1 LLRRFVVVR
10 TAAPPSWFRRTDRAK
25 SAQATMHESDFLHE
39 HAGMT
44 EADRAAIAQTIW
56 SEENVEFKTVGI
68 DIGSSTSH
76 LLFAKVA
83 LQRQSQGLSSRFVV
97 IGREI
102 VWRSPILL
110 TPFLPDGTIDA
121 QELGAFIRD
130 CYRQGGFA
138 QSDIDSGAVILTGE
152 AIKRKNAR
160 AIDELFAGE
169 AGKFVCATAGHK
181 LECRLAAH
189 GSGAV
194 ALSKARNCCLL
205 HADIGGGTT
214 KLALIDRGVVLGL
227 SAFAVGGR
235 LIAADDGGAWTRVD
249 QSAQMVANDL
259 GVETSPEQLA
269 DPAIRA
275 RIAQRLAAVAADFM
289 TGTTLDPLGQSL
301 LLTERLPDAAPPSA
315 ITFSG
320 GVAEYMFGHEQQEFG
335 DIAKL
340 LAAALAQELSR
351 RNTPNLIDPG
361 QRIRATV
368 IGASQFTV
376 QVSGKTIYLPDPYVL
391 PVHNVPVVHIG
402 IGSAGNIETDRIAA
416 AVRAGLEEID
426 LDRNSRVAIAF
437 TWQGD
442 PEHSRLKAAAQGIL
456 QALSPLRE
464 RISLLLLMI
473 EGDIGKT
480 FGRLLHRELG
490 WPGKIV
496 SIDGMDLQELDFV
509 DVGELVAPPG
519 VVPVVI
525 KSLLFA

>member
-1 LLRRFVVVR
+1 
-10 TAAPPSWFRRTDRAK
+10 
-25 SAQATMHESDFLHE
+25 MHETDFLHE
-39 HAGMT
+39 HAMT
-44 EADRAAIAQTIW
+44 EAERAALARAIW
-56 SEENVEFKTVGI
+56 SEENIEFKTVGI

-121 QELGAFIRD
+121 HALGEFIRG
-130 CYRQGGFA
+130 CYRDAGLS

-169 AGKFVCATAGHK
+169 AGKFVCATAGHL

-194 ALSKARNCCLL
+194 ALSKARDACIL
-205 HADIGGGTT
+205 HADVGGGTT
-214 KLALIDRGVVLGL
+214 KLALIDRGTIVGL

-235 LIAADDGGAWTRVD
+235 LLATDASGAWTRID
-249 QSAQMVANDL
+249 HAAQLVAGDL
-259 GVETSPEQLA
+259 GIALSPQTLA
-269 DPAIRA
+269 DPAIRQ
-275 RIAQRLAAVAADFM
+275 RIARRLAAVAADYIRDAP
-289 TGTTLDPLGQSL
+289 LDRLGEAL
-301 LLTERLPDAAPPSA
+301 RLTERLPRGRAPTA

-320 GVAEYMFGHEQQEFG
+320 GVAEYMFGHEHTEYG

-340 LAAALAQELSR
+340 LAAELAQALSAR
-351 RNTPNLIDPG
+351 STLPLIDPG

-391 PVHNVPVVHIG
+391 PVHNVPVIHIDLE
-402 IGSAGNIETDRIAA
+402 AGGAFDAQRVIAA
-416 AVRAGLEEID
+416 IRAGLDEID
-426 LDRNSRVAIAF
+426 LERNPRVAIAF
-437 TWQGD
+437 SWRGD
-442 PEHSRLKAAAQGIL
+442 PEHALLKNAGETIL
-456 QALSPLRE
+456 RALESFRE
-464 RISLLLLMI
+464 RIQLLLLMI
-473 EGDIGKT
+473 DGDIGKSL
-480 FGRLLHRELG
+480 GRILHRELH
-490 WPGKIV
+490 WSGKIV
-496 SIDGMDLQELDFV
+496 SIDGMELHELDYV
-509 DVGELVAPPG
+509 DVGELIVPPG

>member
-1 LLRRFVVVR
+1 
-10 TAAPPSWFRRTDRAK
+10 
-25 SAQATMHESDFLHE
+25 MHETDFLHE
-39 HAGMT
+39 HAMT
-44 EADRAAIAQTIW
+44 EDERAELARAIW
-56 SEENVEFKTVGI
+56 SQENVEFNTVGI

-110 TPFLPDGTIDA
+110 TPFLPDGSIDA
-121 QELGAFIRD
+121 DALGAFIAR
-130 CYRQGGFA
+130 CYRDAGVA
-138 QSDIDSGAVILTGE
+138 QTDIDSGAVILTGE
-152 AIKRKNAR
+152 AIKKKNAR

-169 AGKFVCATAGHK
+169 AGKFVCATAGHL

-194 ALSKARNCCLL
+194 ALSKARDACIL

-214 KLALIDRGVVLGL
+214 KLALIDRGTIVGL

-235 LIAADDGGAWTRVD
+235 LAAADDSGTWSRIDHSAELVGA
-249 QSAQMVANDL
+249 DL
-259 GVETSPEQLA
+259 GLALSPRTLA
-269 DPAIRA
+269 DPAVRLKIA
-275 RIAQRLAAVAADFM
+275 RRLAAVAADYIL
-289 TGTTLDPLGQSL
+289 GAPLDSLGQLL
-301 LLTERLPDAAPPSA
+301 LLTERLPHGPKPAA

-320 GVAEYMFGHEQQEFG
+320 GVAEYLFGHEPQEFG
-335 DIAKL
+335 DLAKL
-340 LAAALAQELSR
+340 LAGELASELSR
-351 RNTPNLIDPG
+351 RGSLPLVDPG

-391 PVHNVPVVHIG
+391 PVHNVPVVHVDVESGGHIDQARLG
-402 IGSAGNIETDRIAA
+402 AA
-416 AVRAGLEEID
+416 IRSGLAEFD
-426 LDRNSRVAIAF
+426 LDRNPRVAIAF
-437 TWQGD
+437 SWRGD
-442 PEHSRLKAAAQGIL
+442 PEHGRLKAAGEGIL
-456 QALSPLRE
+456 SALAPFRE
-464 RISLLLLMI
+464 RIALLLLVI
-473 EGDIGKT
+473 DGDVGKT
-480 FGRLLHRELG
+480 FGRILHRELH

-496 SIDGMDLQELDFV
+496 SIDGMELHALDYV
-509 DVGELVAPPG
+509 DAGELIAPPG

>member
-1 LLRRFVVVR
+1 
-10 TAAPPSWFRRTDRAK
+10 
-25 SAQATMHESDFLHE
+25 MHETDFFHE
-39 HAGMT
+39 HAAMT
-44 EADRAAIAQTIW
+44 EAERAVIARTIW
-56 SEENVEFKTVGI
+56 NEENVEFKTVGI

-121 QELGAFIRD
+121 QALGEFVRG
-130 CYRQGGFA
+130 CYRAAGFA
-138 QSDIDSGAVILTGE
+138 QSEIDSGAVILTGE

-160 AIDELFAGE
+160 AIDELFAQE

-181 LECRLAAH
+181 LESRLAAH

-194 ALSKARNCCLL
+194 ALSKARDACIL
-205 HADIGGGTT
+205 HADVGGGTT
-214 KLALIDRGVVLGL
+214 KLALIDRGVIAGL

-235 LIAADDGGAWTRVD
+235 LIATDAEGAWTRAD
-249 QSAQMVANDL
+249 QPAHAVADDL
-259 GVETSPEQLA
+259 RLKLLPQALA
-269 DPAIRA
+269 DPAIRR
-275 RIAQRLAAVAADFM
+275 RIAQRLAGVAADFI
-289 TGTTLDPLGQSL
+289 LDAPLDRLGQSL
-301 LLTERLPDAAPPSA
+301 LLTERPPRACAPIG

-320 GVAEYMFGHEQQEFG
+320 GVAEYMFGHQDKEFG

-340 LAAALAQELSR
+340 LAAELAGELSR
-351 RNTPNLIDPG
+351 RSALPLIDPG

-391 PVHNVPVVHIG
+391 PVHNVPVVRVGLDSSGAI
-402 IGSAGNIETDRIAA
+402 DPQRLAA
-416 AVRAGLEEID
+416 AIRAGVDEID
-426 LDRNSRVAIAF
+426 LERSPRVAIAF
-437 TWQGD
+437 CWRGD
-442 PEHSRLKAAAQGIL
+442 PEHSRLKAAGEGIL
-456 QALSPLRE
+456 RALSPIKE
-464 RISLLLLMI
+464 RIKLLLLVI
-473 EGDIGKT
+473 DGDIGKT
-480 FGRLLHRELG
+480 LGRLMHRELD

-496 SIDGMDLQELDFV
+496 SIDGMELQELDYV
-509 DVGELVAPPG
+509 DVGELIAPPG